1 MTASCFLRCRQY
13 IWQNHKKIWSHT
25 AARAGKEVSMIE
37 AKRVH
42 VIVEGRVQGVFFRAF
57 TRDEAF
63 RLGLSGWVRNRPDG
77 SVEALVEGEKSA
89 VDKMVQW
96 FHLGSPHSIVEKVHL
111 NEESPVGD
119 FGTFEIHYY

>member
-1 MTASCFLRCRQY
+1 M
-13 IWQNHKKIWSHT
+13 
-25 AARAGKEVSMIE
+25 GKEVSMIE

-57 TRDEAF
+57 TRDEAVKH
-63 RLGLSGWVRNRPDG
+63 GLSGWVRNRSDG

-96 FHLGSPHSIVEKVHL
+96 FHLGSPHSIVDKVHL